1 MYHHCDT
8 PKTRADKAY
17 AKGRDQVSRLLI
29 FALFGAFLV
38 AAPAGAEPLAVKLDV
53 EAARAVL
60 AAVRNPA
67 LTPDQARAIASL
79 PGNQGL
85 IRKIKSYGR
94 QADEPLFVE
103 ALLAAAQHRQNDADK
118 NFRFAAVRDSA
129 DKIAAVLAELTD
141 PARHTLD
148 DVQRRIALFAPP
160 GLSGRVTGY
169 MIVGGTSGG
178 FAFGEPEFFLDLAH
192 FPQAALATTIT
203 EHELYHAVQALAAA
217 AYKPALADKQ
227 CRTAV
232 PGASRLDFLFQSLME
247 EGTASYVGDVLA
259 LPDNGDPAIKTARD
273 RLTHGLGLLHRNAT
287 LLELSVHAMTTSSS
301 LSDDDIYAIGF
312 YDDEILYPLGYA
324 MARAISDELGP
335 GAVADLIG
343 KPGALFV
350 VRYASLKSYGKD
362 SKVPKLD
369 DETVRYAQ
377 ALAACG

>member
-1 MYHHCDT
+1 MNKLGT
-8 PKTRADKAY
+8 MLRPLVIALLVSLTVISPASAD
-17 AKGRDQVSRLLI
+17 
-29 FALFGAFLV
+29 
-38 AAPAGAEPLAVKLDV
+38 PLAVKLDV

-67 LTPDQARAIASL
+67 LTRDQALAIAAL
-79 PGNQGL
+79 RGNQGL
-85 IRKIKSYGR
+85 IRKIRSYGR
-94 QADEPLFVE
+94 QADEALFAE
-103 ALLAAAQHRQNDADK
+103 ALLAAAQHRQSDADK
-118 NFRFAAVRDSA
+118 NFRFAAARDSA
-129 DKIAAVLAELTD
+129 DTIGLVLTQLTD
-141 PARHTLD
+141 PARNTLD
-148 DVQRRIALFAPP
+148 AVHRRIALFAPP
-160 GLSGRVTGY
+160 GLNGNVAGY

-217 AYKPALADKQ
+217 TYKPGPTTGP
-227 CRTAV
+227 CRAAI
-232 PGASRLDFLFQSLME
+232 PGATRLAFLFQSLME
-247 EGTASYVGDVLA
+247 EGTASYVGDVMA

-273 RLTHGLGLLHRNAT
+273 RLTHGLGLLHRDAT

-324 MARAISDELGP
+324 MTRAISDELGP

-343 KPGALFV
+343 KPGAMFV
-350 VRYASLKSYGKD
+350 ARYASLKSYGKD
-362 SKVPKLD
+362 PKAPKLD